1 MAKTRDEVGDKVR
14 EAITRTLREKLGLH
28 GFRDATV
35 TAGPDHVG
43 DPALFVIAHFDLVPE
58 PLDLGITVGIIGDL
72 RDALDDIGEDRFPYT
87 TFDFHDNQKIL
98 EKKRR
103 QRA

>member
-35 TAGPDHVG
+35 TAGPDHDG
-43 DPALFVIAHFDLVPE
+43 DPVLFVVAHFDLVPL
-58 PLDLGITVGIIGDL
+58 PFDPAITVGVTTAV
-72 RDALDDIGEDRFPYT
+72 RDALYEIGEDRFPHTRYEIP
-87 TFDFHDNQKIL
+87 DDQPIL
-98 EKKRR
+98 EKKPRR
-103 QRA
+103 RA